1 MSRLGGRIAVEL
13 TPEPLERVDSEIVVA
28 GFFSDERPL
37 RGGAGRADWR
47 LCGGLS
53 RRILAGDLS
62 GLRGEAL
69 LMGCGRALR
78 APRLLLLGLGE
89 RGGFDGA
96 RVGDEIH
103 AAVQRCLRIGCSRI
117 GVSPLGL
124 APDDVARHAP
134 ALMAGLGRLA
144 RECAVGEGDASHVQP
159 ILVRLCV
166 RARELTGVGR
176 ALRDAHSS
184 PGGAGVEIRIP
195 SADAHGD

>member
-1 MSRLGGRIAVEL
+1 MSRSIVVEL

-53 RRILAGDLS
+53 RRIVAGDLS

-103 AAVQRCLRIGCSRI
+103 AAVQRCLRLGCRRI
-117 GVSPLGL
+117 GL
-124 APDDVARHAP
+124 APLGVVPDDVSRHAP
-134 ALMAGLGRLA
+134 SLASGLGRLA
-144 RECAVGEGDASHVQP
+144 REFASEGGDASRVQP
-159 ILVRLCV
+159 IQVRLCV
-166 RARELTGVGR
+166 RARELPGLGR
-176 ALRDAHSS
+176 ALRDAARS
-184 PGGAGVEIRIP
+184 AGDDEVEIRIP
-195 SADAHGD
+195 SADAPSA

>member
-1 MSRLGGRIAVEL
+1 VSGAIVVEL
-13 TPEPLERVDSEIVVA
+13 TPEPLERVESEIVVA

-89 RGGFDGA
+89 RSRFDGA

-103 AAVQRCLRIGCSRI
+103 GAVLRCLRLGCRRI
-117 GVSPLGL
+117 GLPPLGV
-124 APDDVARHAP
+124 ASDDVSRHVP
-134 ALMAGLGRLA
+134 ALAAGLGRLA
-144 RECAVGEGDASHVQP
+144 RELAGRAEVAPAQP
-159 ILVRLCV
+159 IQIRLCV
-166 RARELTGVGR
+166 RARELPGVGR
-176 ALRDAHSS
+176 GLRD
-184 PGGAGVEIRIP
+184 GGRRAGDEEIEIRIP
-195 SADAHGD
+195 SPETAPD

>member
-1 MSRLGGRIAVEL
+1 MSGTIFVEL

-53 RRILAGDLS
+53 RRIVAGDLS

-89 RGGFDGA
+89 RGSFEGD
-96 RVGDEIH
+96 RVGDELH
-103 AAVQRCLRIGCSRI
+103 GAVQRCLRLGCSRI

-124 APDDVARHAP
+124 APDDVSRHAP
-134 ALMAGLGRLA
+134 ALAAGLGRLA
-144 RECAVGEGDASHVQP
+144 RERAAAEGDASRERP
-159 ILVRLCV
+159 IQVRLCV
-166 RARELTGVGR
+166 RARELPGMGR
-176 ALRDAHSS
+176 ALIDAGRSV
-184 PGGAGVEIRIP
+184 GGDELEIRIP
-195 SADAHGD
+195 PADAPSD

>member
-1 MSRLGGRIAVEL
+1 MSGSIVVEL
-13 TPEPLERVDSEIVVA
+13 TSEPLERVESEIVVA
-28 GFFSDERPL
+28 SFFSDERPL

-89 RGGFDGA
+89 RASFDGT

-103 AAVQRCLRIGCSRI
+103 AAVQRCLRLGCTRI
-117 GVSPLGL
+117 GLSPLGV
-124 APDDVARHAP
+124 APDDVLRHAP
-134 ALMAGLGRLA
+134 ALAAGLGRLV
-144 RECAVGEGDASHVQP
+144 REPDGGQAETMWVQS
-159 ILVRLCV
+159 IQVRLCI
-166 RARELTGVGR
+166 RARELPGVGR
-176 ALRDAHSS
+176 ALRDAGRSADDD
-184 PGGAGVEIRIP
+184 GLEIRIP
-195 SADAHGD
+195 SSDATSD

>member
-1 MSRLGGRIAVEL
+1 MSGSIVVEL
-13 TPEPLERVDSEIVVA
+13 TPEPLERVESEIVVA

-62 GLRGEAL
+62 GLQGEAL

-89 RGGFDGA
+89 RGSFDGG

-103 AAVQRCLRIGCSRI
+103 AAVQRCLRLGCRRI
-117 GVSPLGL
+117 GLSPLGV
-124 APDDVARHAP
+124 APDDVPRHAP
-134 ALMAGLGRLA
+134 ALAAGLGRLV
-144 RECAVGEGDASHVQP
+144 REPGGEQAEATGVQP
-159 ILVRLCV
+159 IQVRLCI
-166 RARELTGVGR
+166 RARELPGVGR
-176 ALRDAHSS
+176 ALRE
-184 PGGAGVEIRIP
+184 AGRSADDGLEIRIP
-195 SADAHGD
+195 SSEATSD

>member
-1 MSRLGGRIAVEL
+1 MSGAIVVEL
-13 TPEPLERVDSEIVVA
+13 TPEPLERVDSQIVVA

-53 RRILAGDLS
+53 RRIVAGDLS

-89 RGGFDGA
+89 RGGFEGP

-103 AAVQRCLRIGCSRI
+103 AAVQRCLRLGCRRI
-117 GVSPLGL
+117 GLSPLGV
-124 APDDVARHAP
+124 APDDVSRHAP
-134 ALMAGLGRLA
+134 ALAAGLGRLA
-144 RECAVGEGDASHVQP
+144 RELGGEEGAVSRVQP
-159 ILVRLCV
+159 IQVRLCV
-166 RARELTGVGR
+166 RARELPGVGR
-176 ALRDAHSS
+176 ALLEASRS
-184 PGGAGVEIRIP
+184 AGEDEVEIRIP
-195 SADAHGD
+195 STDALAD